1 MTFFQLDTAS
11 QLLITPLTIS
21 QHKDQQGLT
30 RFRII
35 KYTSS
40 STSIIDVL
48 PIHQELC
55 RPQYRLD
62 TMNMNNKTVR
72 QSKKDRHTQHPERYV
87 KSGQAPSHVRII
99 ERTRSNHFF
108 TVWRVLGLLV
118 LTGIILI
125 PMLILIM
132 VGGFFGYYQVSGRI
146 LPGVKIASSDV
157 GGMLITDAALYLEK
171 SWNLDNQITLTSGM
185 HSVSVPPA
193 ELGLRLDALA
203 SVQNAYQ
210 VGHKD
215 SIIDRFGH
223 LLVSITDGWQITPVI
238 HFDKNKAISGLEEIK
253 PGMSIPARNAS
264 IRIEGA
270 KLSAIPGEIGYTIN
284 IEETLAAIEMDP
296 FGVMQNKVVQVSLQP
311 ISPQVSDLSPILP
324 QAADFI
330 NYPASFRAYDALSNE
345 FLEFPISKE
354 ILVSWLTLEIK
365 DQTPALG
372 LDETRIRNSLQA
384 LQETLGDGR
393 YFDAD
398 QYGAQIADAVKN
410 KQVATILI
418 SHAPTTYTIQPG
430 DTLLKIG
437 WKLGMPYWKI
447 IQANPGIDPDR
458 LLTGSI
464 LTVPSKDEMLPLP
477 IVYNKRIIISIQK
490 QRLSV
495 YQDGALVSEHIIST
509 GIDRSPTQPGIF
521 QVQTHEKN
529 AYASVWDLH
538 MPNFLGI
545 YEAWPGFMNGIHGLP
560 TLSNGQRLWAN
571 ILGKPAS
578 YGCIILTL
586 EDAKW
591 LYQWAEA
598 GVVVEIIP

>member
-1 MTFFQLDTAS
+1 MT
-11 QLLITPLTIS
+11 
-21 QHKDQQGLT
+21 KN
-30 RFRII
+30 RII

-40 STSIIDVL
+40 STSLVNVL
-48 PIHQELC
+48 RIHLELC
-55 RPQYRLD
+55 KPQYRLNP
-62 TMNMNNKTVR
+62 MNMNNKTVR
-72 QSKKDRHTQHPERYV
+72 QSKKDRLAQHPERKV
-87 KSGQAPSHVRII
+87 KSRQSPSHVQII
-99 ERTRSNHFF
+99 ERTSSDQFF
-108 TVWRVLGLLV
+108 SVGRVLGFLV
-118 LTGIILI
+118 LTGLILLPI
-125 PMLILIM
+125 LILIM

-146 LPGVKIASSDV
+146 LPGIKIASSDV

-171 SWNLDNQITLTSGM
+171 TWNLDNQITLTSGI
-185 HSVSVPPA
+185 HSVSVSPA

-203 SVQNAYQ
+203 SVENAYQ

-215 SIIDRFGH
+215 SIIDRLGH

-253 PGMSIPARNAS
+253 PIMSIPARNAS

-284 IEETLAAIEMDP
+284 IDATLAAIEIDP
-296 FGVMQNKVVQVSLQP
+296 LGVMQNKVVQVSLQP
-311 ISPQVSDLSPILP
+311 ISPQISDLSPILP
-324 QAADFI
+324 QAEDFI
-330 NYPASFRAYDALSNE
+330 NFPASFRAYDALSNE

-354 ILVSWLTLEIK
+354 ILVSWLTLEIM
-365 DQTPALG
+365 DQTPVLG
-372 LDETRIRNSLQA
+372 LDETRIGNSLQA
-384 LQETLGDGR
+384 LQENLGDGR
-393 YFDAD
+393 YFDVG
-398 QYGAQIADAVKN
+398 QYGPQIAEAVKN
-410 KQVATILI
+410 KQVTTILI
-418 SHAPTTYTIQPG
+418 SHTPSTYTVQAG

-464 LTVPSKDEMLPLP
+464 LNVPSKDEMLPLP
-477 IVYNKRIIISIQK
+477 VVYNKRIIISIQK
-490 QRLSV
+490 QRLWV
-495 YQDGALVSEHIIST
+495 YQDGDLVSEHIIST